1 MEGDASS
8 RTAVMAEA
16 VAVTRAL
23 IPSQDLGI
31 MSKVNQLDRLPGMI
45 MLVIVIR
52 TTLEMVEALG
62 TPVVLETSTEDLDM
76 VSMLV
81 VSIIGTIARALII
94 NGINRL
100 LEDTE
105 EWLLGTMQGLMALVE
120 RGA

>member
-1 MEGDASS
+1 
-8 RTAVMAEA
+8 
-16 VAVTRAL
+16 
-23 IPSQDLGI
+23 

-105 EWLLGTMQGLMALVE
+105 E
-120 RGA
+120 